1 MGHIDENEVVGVV
14 EDSGQADEPK
24 EDAGVGVQPDET
36 RAAVDGPT
44 EERASL
50 DDGTDMVSVTGGD
63 NFGEHASQATGGG
76 TRDDGSEPEE
86 DAGVAVQLD
95 VDDSGEVGA
104 SLIADATDMLSVG
117 GGASFDDQGGQE
129 IGADEAAGSV
139 HYVQDD
145 APQMDKNVTVSDDG
159 QNVQDERAL
168 MNVVAITVLND
179 AKAVVKAGGS
189 VLEESAQMNI
199 LAPPRDDNEEAVA
212 MAYDVATDEEG
223 RKVDTVSSSSVG
235 SEEKAIGDAGVDVTD
250 EDMQMGT
257 IGLIGDDNVG
267 KEVAAASAAGAG
279 EEDLKIDAVITA
291 GDKDGKDKA
300 DDTDGVPEEVDK
312 VGLTRDNCAEK
323 EVATAGDYGADVEGT
338 QMDAVTKTGDEGEED
353 GKAVQNV
360 VEDADGVLEELEA
373 VGLTEDDNVE
383 KEAAT
388 TGDGSADEEGMQIDA
403 VTTTGDEDVEDV
415 KYDENVVEDADGVP
429 EEALTGMVGED
440 IPEEDAVQIYEDEDD
455 EHPPLAKK
463 GRVGRKRGRQSS
475 KAQLVLKS
483 PVKRKDEEEV
493 CFICFDGGDLVVCDR
508 RFCPKAYHPSCVNR
522 DDEFF
527 KTKGRWNCGWHI
539 CSNCQ
544 KPARHMCYTCT
555 YSLCKKCIKETKF
568 VCVRANKG
576 FCETCMNTV
585 MLIENKEE
593 ATEQMDVD
601 FDDKTS
607 WWYLFKDYW
616 LNLKAKLSLTFEE
629 ISAAKSQKNGSS
641 LVRDNSLNEPPHTN
655 DEEEGNSD
663 SSSVRHLESNSKRR
677 GRKRS
682 NQAANDDSYVGK
694 NNTRKSTKRGQSGG
708 NDAKNST
715 GKKVRKLSKRALS
728 SEHRPRESESVGTST
743 SSAEETSWASKEL
756 LDFVATVKNGDT
768 SVLSQFEV
776 QALLL
781 EYIKHENLRD
791 PRRKSQIICDSLLKS
806 IFGKYRVGHFEML
819 KLLESHFLTSVVSPV
834 EIDDNHGGVVD
845 PDPSQDADGN
855 SEASVVMSS
864 EKKKKSRKYDQKAL
878 QTNLDDYAAID
889 NHNISL
895 MYLRRNLLE
904 ELIGEVDTFD
914 EKVLGSFVRIRIP
927 GTGQRQDI
935 YRLVQIVGTGTAP
948 EPYKCG
954 KKTTDITLEILNLD
968 KRDVITVDIT
978 SNQEFTEEECKRLRQ
993 SIKCGF
999 IPRLTVGELYEKA
1012 VILQDVKVND
1022 WIESEKMRLGHLR
1035 DRASDMGHRKEL
1047 RECVEK
1053 LQLLSTPEERARR
1066 LNKEPEVHAD
1076 NTMDPDYESPEEQEQ
1091 DTERSSFNK
1100 SRGSLFRKDT
1110 NPVSPGKGEGRSSAQ
1125 RDLKT
1130 NWESNRN
1137 TRGESSRHMEPP
1149 VGRRPTFSSHSENA
1163 GYTSKSDSPNV
1174 GVHTVKMGATAGNAP
1189 HGLSGVSSEPFAANV
1204 ESEATQESQAAIN
1217 ESEKIW
1223 QYIDPSGK
1231 IQGPFSILQLRKWN
1245 SSGYFPPSLKIWKS
1259 SEKQDDS
1266 ISLTDALLGKFDKD
1280 LPPWELPLGSSSQ
1293 TDKTYMRS
1301 SSAVDGRPH
1310 GDSHLEE
1317 GSKSGEQTL
1326 KSAVPGYA
1334 VQSGT
1339 QGSYGM
1345 NNSQEAYAVQ
1355 QSVTGSW
1362 NTSSQFGTAINPMTL
1377 SQPAMGGFSVGQ
1389 NAGQLTAVPAPAT
1402 VGGEIVN
1409 SQPESQNKTPSF
1421 LSQSDGRLAD
1431 GNDSKMGQAASHER
1445 IGSSGEDLRP
1455 AGAQPGV
1462 VQSNAQQFEDGRN
1475 QLSTDASYSARPSQL
1490 MSAPPAE
1497 AVQPLPTTMT
1507 SGDNQNSGWPQ
1518 LASTSGQ
1525 SQGAGNMTWGTTLQG
1540 NANMGWGMMGQNNMN
1555 MPWGAPAQSATGYN
1569 MSLTMPAQ
1577 PNAVTNMGWVAPN
1590 PVNTNMNM
1598 IWAATQGQGTPNAA
1612 AMMGTQMQG
1621 VAMAPWG
1628 AIAQGNASSYP
1639 GWGAQVGNTNQ
1650 NVGSVAPVQSNPG
1663 PGTGNVTVQGNNNM
1677 NWNSPGGNPRWNN
1690 QQRDNGGRHSGH
1702 GDDYSGGDSGGRS
1715 WRSQSGGDGGSWGPR
1730 KVCFSFVDF
1739 GYCRRGEHCRYAHSA
1754 PNDGYPSRNDRHFD
1768 RQLSSNERQVDR
1780 QNERTDRQFDRQS
1793 STNERHDDRHNGRNS
1808 DRPDDRQTDRSQSR
1822 ERQ

>member
-14 EDSGQADEPK
+14 EGSGQADEHK
-24 EDAGVGVQPDET
+24 EGAGVGVQPDET

-44 EERASL
+44 EEHVSL
-50 DDGTDMVSVTGGD
+50 DDGTNMISVTGGD
-63 NFGEHASQATGGG
+63 SFGEHDGQATGGG
-76 TRDDGSEPEE
+76 TRDDGGEPEE

-95 VDDSGEVGA
+95 EISAPVDDSREVGA
-104 SLIADATDMLSVG
+104 SLIADATDMFSVG

-145 APQMDKNVTVSDDG
+145 APQMDKNVTVS
-159 QNVQDERAL
+159 
-168 MNVVAITVLND
+168 
-179 AKAVVKAGGS
+179 GS
-189 VLEESAQMNI
+189 VLEESAPMNI
-199 LAPPRDDNEEAVA
+199 LALSRDDNEEAIA
-212 MAYDVATDEEG
+212 MAYDMATDEDG

-267 KEVAAASAAGAG
+267 KEVAAAAAAGAG
-279 EEDLKIDAVITA
+279 EEDLKIDEAITA
-291 GDKDGKDKA
+291 GDEDGKDKA
-300 DDTDGVPEEVDK
+300 DDTDGVPEEVDI
-312 VGLTRDNCAEK
+312 VGLTIDNCAEK
-323 EVATAGDYGADVEGT
+323 EVATAGDYGADVEGM
-338 QMDAVTKTGDEGEED
+338 QIHVVTTAGDEGEED

-373 VGLTEDDNVE
+373 VGLTEDDNTE

-388 TGDGSADEEGMQIDA
+388 TGDDSVNDEGMQMNA

-429 EEALTGMVGED
+429 EEALSGMVGED
-440 IPEEDAVQIYEDEDD
+440 IPEEDAVQIYEDEDN
-455 EHPPLAKK
+455 EHPQLAKK

-475 KAQLVLKS
+475 KAQFVLKS

-527 KTKGRWNCGWHI
+527 KTKGRWNC
-539 CSNCQ
+539 
-544 KPARHMCYTCT
+544 
-555 YSLCKKCIKETKF
+555 E
-568 VCVRANKG
+568 V
-576 FCETCMNTV
+576 
-585 MLIENKEE
+585 
-593 ATEQMDVD
+593 
-601 FDDKTS
+601 
-607 WWYLFKDYW
+607 
-616 LNLKAKLSLTFEE
+616 
-629 ISAAKSQKNGSS
+629 SAAKSQKNGYS
-641 LVRDNSLNEPPHTN
+641 LVHDNSLNEPPHTN

-663 SSSVRHLESNSKRR
+663 SSSVRHLETNSKRR

-682 NQAANDDSYVGK
+682 NQAANDDSYVVK

-781 EYIKHENLRD
+781 EYIKRENLRD

-806 IFGKYRVGHFEML
+806 IFGKHRVGHFEML
-819 KLLESHFLTSVVSPV
+819 KLLESHFLMSVVSPV

-845 PDPSQDADGN
+845 PDPSQVADGN

-878 QTNLDDYAAID
+878 LTNLDDYAAID

-948 EPYKCG
+948 VPYKCG

-1035 DRASDMGHRKEL
+1035 DRAIFTL

-1066 LNKEPEVHAD
+1066 LNEEPEVHAD

-1091 DTERSSFNK
+1091 DTQRSSFSK

-1110 NPVSPGKGEGRSSAQ
+1110 NPVSP
-1125 RDLKT
+1125 
-1130 NWESNRN
+1130 
-1137 TRGESSRHMEPP
+1137 
-1149 VGRRPTFSSHSENA
+1149 
-1163 GYTSKSDSPNV
+1163 
-1174 GVHTVKMGATAGNAP
+1174 
-1189 HGLSGVSSEPFAANV
+1189 ANI

-1259 SEKQDDS
+1259 SDKQDDS

-1280 LPPWELPLGSSSQ
+1280 LPPWEPLLGSSSQ
-1293 TDKTYMRS
+1293 IDKTYMRS

-1326 KSAVPGYA
+1326 KSTVPGYA

-1345 NNSQEAYAVQ
+1345 NNSQGAYAVQ

-1389 NAGQLTAVPAPAT
+1389 NAGQLTAAPAPVT
-1402 VGGEIVN
+1402 VSGEIVN
-1409 SQPESQNKTPSF
+1409 SRPESQNKTPSF
-1421 LSQSDGRLAD
+1421 LCQSDGGLAD
-1431 GNDSKMGQAASHER
+1431 GNDSKMGQVASHER

-1462 VQSNAQQFEDGRN
+1462 VQSNAQQFQDGRN
-1475 QLSTDASYSARPSQL
+1475 QLSTDASYPGRSSQL

-1497 AVQPLPTTMT
+1497 AMQPLPTTMT
-1507 SGDNQNSGWPQ
+1507 GGDNQNSGWPQ

-1525 SQGAGNMTWGTTLQG
+1525 SQAAGNMTWGTTLQG

-1628 AIAQGNASSYP
+1628 AIPQGNASSYP

-1650 NVGSVAPVQSNPG
+1650 NIGSVAPVQGNPG
-1663 PGTGNVTVQGNNNM
+1663 PGAGNGPVQGNNNM
-1677 NWNSPGGNPRWNN
+1677 NWNSPSGNSRWNN

-1702 GDDYSGGDSGGRS
+1702 GDDYNGGDSGGRS
-1715 WRSQSGGDGGSWGPR
+1715 WRSQSGGDGGSRGQR

-1739 GYCRRGEHCRYAHSA
+1739 GYCRRGEQCRYAHSA
-1754 PNDGYPSRNDRHFD
+1754 PNDGYPSRNDRQFD
-1768 RQLSSNERQVDR
+1768 RQPSSNDSQFDR

-1793 STNERHDDRHNGRNS
+1793 SANERHDDGQNGRNS
-1808 DRPDDRQTDRSQSR
+1808 DRRDDKQDRSQSR